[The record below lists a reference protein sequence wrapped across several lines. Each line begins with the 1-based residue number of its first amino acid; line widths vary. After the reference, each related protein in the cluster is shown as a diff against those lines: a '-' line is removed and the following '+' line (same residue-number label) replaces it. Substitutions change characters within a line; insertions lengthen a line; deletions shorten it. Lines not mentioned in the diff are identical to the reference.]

1 MTKEKIFMEFQQ
13 RAGAKKASLNIEDA
27 PYSREEAEAHLE
39 GWRSAWS
46 WAVDVLADIV
56 TEKED

>member
-27 PYSREEAEAHLE
+27 PYSR
-39 GWRSAWS
+39 AWS